1 MTLKTCISL
10 LLVLML
16 AALALPA
23 QKNLQISD
31 DAIYDMVKRKLANDP
46 VVKGGALTV
55 EVKNGEVALRGQLE
69 TEQKKERAARVAKKV
84 KGVRSVDNQITV
96 GSRAPR

>member
-1 MTLKTCISL
+1 MTLKNCISL
-10 LLVLML
+10 LLVLVL

-23 QKNLQISD
+23 QKSLQISD

-55 EVKNGEVALRGQLE
+55 EVKNGGVALRGQLE
-69 TEQKKERAARVAKKV
+69 TDRQKERAAKLAKKV
-84 KGVRSVDNQITV
+84 KGVRSVDNQIAVAT
-96 GSRAPR
+96 RAPR